1 MINMTQ
7 IWIDIAPSVFYDSP
21 PLFSAPVVH
30 YSFTRICMQTSDNTD
45 YFFLF
50 LLKSYDSWK
59 YLEYWLWCWDIH
71 GYLWLDIVF
80 IYEWTI
86 INVIINDD
94 NCAITIYLMIATS
107 YLVGRSKG
115 RRKKGSLKWLMA
127 KKSLTWKSILCGL
140 SRNNLFKTER

>member
-1 MINMTQ
+1 MTQ

-21 PLFSAPVVH
+21 PFS
-30 YSFTRICMQTSDNTD
+30 
-45 YFFLF
+45 
-50 LLKSYDSWK
+50 LLQLYITAL
-59 YLEYWLWCWDIH
+59 LEYVCKLQITLTTSSCSSWNPMIH
-71 GYLWLDIVF
+71 ENTWNIGYDVEIDTEISMFIILDIVF

-94 NCAITIYLMIATS
+94 NCAIIIYLMIATA
-107 YLVGRSKG
+107 YLVGRWKG